1 MLRSGHC
8 IRPVPCKHRFVIK
21 PCAPSLLEAT
31 QYQAVTLKWAIFEYN
46 IDILATW
53 DRMPFTESSQNFIT
67 QKYCRYN
74 YRPLTLSAHTCT
86 LHNLCSRKHLIAGL
100 CKFFFFFLSREI
112 NLGAFKLLTCKYL
125 TYTDSE
131 WLLIAQASAMYQC
144 TISISL
150 RIITPRGRGE
160 VNWAVHLSRKSLCN
174 DTQSCQLVCVSGA
187 LVGHVY
193 GYTGCLLTLFVVL
206 ALLVV
211 MSVCVCVCVC
221 VCVVFTVLLV
231 PDSKM
236 ALQMAASVLCA
247 SVC

>member
-1 MLRSGHC
+1 MLRRGHC

-53 DRMPFTESSQNFIT
+53 DRMPFTESSQNFIIL
-67 QKYCRYN
+67 KYCRYN
-74 YRPLTLSAHTCT
+74 YGPLTLSAHTCT

-100 CKFFFFFLSREI
+100 CKVFFYLSREI

-125 TYTDSE
+125 TSTDSE

-174 DTQSCQLVCVSGA
+174 DTQSCQLVCFRSTGGARIWLYWLPVDSVCGVS
-187 LVGHVY
+187 
-193 GYTGCLLTLFVVL
+193 FV
-206 ALLVV
+206 
-211 MSVCVCVCVC
+211 SRYECVCVCG
-221 VCVVFTVLLV
+221 LH
-231 PDSKM
+231 
-236 ALQMAASVLCA
+236 SVI
-247 SVC
+247 STR